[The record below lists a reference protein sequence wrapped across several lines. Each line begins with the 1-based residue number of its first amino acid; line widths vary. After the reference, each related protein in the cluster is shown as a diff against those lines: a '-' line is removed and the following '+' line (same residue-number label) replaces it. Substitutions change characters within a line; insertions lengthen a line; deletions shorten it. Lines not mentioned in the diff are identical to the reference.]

1 MENIPQVIGW
11 IGTVLIITAYFL
23 VSSKRIDVSSKLYQL
38 MNLFGALG
46 VGVNVFIQQAWPAL
60 TLQVVWGIIA
70 IFSLIKMR
78 KNH

>member
-1 MENIPQVIGW
+1 
-11 IGTVLIITAYFL
+11 
-23 VSSKRIDVSSKLYQL
+23 